1 MAQTRSITNGQIQSA
16 SFVAL
21 ILSVFGT
28 CWTIGAV
35 SSFNGAGGSVP
46 FIIVA
51 LICAIFIV
59 FCLRL
64 RIAARKLPKDNTI
77 SVFQQQRRPYA
88 IINILMVIAIVI
100 AIILCNSFNHT
111 ELVLPL
117 IVFIVGLHFFALG
130 IFFKGTTFY
139 LAGALFC
146 AIALIAI
153 FFVPVTATLGGLT
166 IEAKVLV
173 ICVLCGLLVWSSA
186 IVSYV
191 RGTQGLAQHRTNAVR
206 VEA

>member
-1 MAQTRSITNGQIQSA
+1 MTQARSITKGQIQSD

-28 CWTIGAV
+28 CWAIGAV
-35 SSFNGAGGSVP
+35 SSFNGADGSIP
-46 FIIVA
+46 FFIVA
-51 LICAIFIV
+51 LIGVIFIV
-59 FCLRL
+59 LCLRL
-64 RIAARKLPKDNTI
+64 SIATRKLPKDNTI

-88 IINILMVIAIVI
+88 IINILMVIAFVIVV
-100 AIILCNSFNHT
+100 ILCNRFNHV

-117 IVFIVGLHFFALG
+117 IVFIIGLHFLALG
-130 IFFKGTTFY
+130 IFIKANGFY
-139 LAGALFC
+139 LAGILFC

-153 FFVPVTATLGGLT
+153 FFIPRTATLGGLA
-166 IEAKVLV
+166 IEAKVFV

-191 RGTQGLAQHRTNAVR
+191 RGTQGVSTAPNKRR
-206 VEA
+206 SC